1 MTTPDLTADSTT
13 GPTADGGHNNPQ
25 SALDCRAPVDVTVRA
40 VIEQMFDYAT
50 DSSLPSVPRRALNAI
65 EGGAT
70 GREASSRPRGELM
83 STTPLYS
90 PLPETGHTPFR
101 APTTTQ
107 PLLRY
112 KPHNETSPMCS
123 DEADWTD
130 LTIQHD
136 VPTMQPGDSDWGRR
150 WTVTFRHG
158 AHESTVP
165 VARVTAD
172 DLVMADPIRHNHWH
186 PNRRS
191 RPGLRFLHSTG
202 RHHAHES
209 LFERKLLLA
218 LDYADATDVA
228 SQPFTLTWHDGNRW
242 RHHTPD
248 FMAVVNNL
256 PVVINTRPAELLNP
270 ALMENSAAL
279 EEVCLA
285 NGWGHALV
293 VGYPLPAMTAVET
306 IEVHASA
313 ADRFGYSDQIVE
325 FLFNWGPTSFM
336 EVCQAMDSPVI
347 ARAILQRL
355 IWDRRVR
362 IDLNQPLSDASTVS
376 LVGTVD

>member
-1 MTTPDLTADSTT
+1 MSPTVPDAHTN
-13 GPTADGGHNNPQ
+13 HINPPP
-25 SALDCRAPVDVTVRA
+25 ALDCSAPVDATVPET
-40 VIEQMFDYAT
+40 IEHTFGSDSDQPYA
-50 DSSLPSVPRRALNAI
+50 SQHRRALNVI
-65 EGGAT
+65 QGGET
-70 GREASSRPRGELM
+70 DREASSRPKGELM

-90 PLPETGHTPFR
+90 PLPELSTKRGL
-101 APTTTQ
+101 AAA

-112 KPHNETSPMCS
+112 RPHHDVAPMWS

-136 VPTMQPGDSDWGRR
+136 MSTTQPGAAGWGRR
-150 WTVTFRHG
+150 WTMTYRHG
-158 AHESTVP
+158 THEATVP
-165 VARVTAD
+165 VADASPAD
-172 DLVMADPIRHNHWH
+172 LLMADPIRVNHWH

-218 LDYADATDVA
+218 LDFADAVDVA
-228 SQPFTLTWHDGNRW
+228 SQPFTLTWHDGTRW

-248 FMAVVNNL
+248 FMALVNNL
-256 PVVINTRPAELLNP
+256 PVVINTRPAELLN
-270 ALMENSAAL
+270 AAIMENSAAL

-293 VGYPLPAMTAVET
+293 VGYPLPAMTTVET
-306 IEVHASA
+306 VEVHANA
-313 ADRFGYSDQIVE
+313 ADRFGCSEQIVE
-325 FLFNWGPTSFM
+325 YLFNWGPSSFL
-336 EVCQAMDSPVI
+336 EVCQSMGSPVI

-362 IDLNQPLSDASTVS
+362 VDLNQPLNDASTVS